1 MEQKKNFLRNLKG
14 SDLVDYILKPSLF
27 FLEQLDD
34 LSDKAAN
41 IIDNKLRLLKIN
53 PFRFKRIEGYDLFL
67 FRIRFEDNRKEK
79 RIIYLVNKPHIEI
92 LCILDRDKEYN
103 DLTKYLRKLGY
114 L

>member
-1 MEQKKNFLRNLKG
+1 LEQKKNSLGSLNG
-14 SDLVDYILKPSLF
+14 SDKRDYILKPSQF
-27 FLEQLDD
+27 FLEQTDE
-34 LSDKAAN
+34 LSDKAAS
-41 IIDNKLRLLKIN
+41 IIEDKLRLLKIN

-79 RIIYLVNKPHIEI
+79 RVIYLVDRPNVEI

-103 DLTKYLRKLGY
+103 DLKKYLKRLGY